1 MMKFEDVL
9 HNGKLW
15 AVVYDGER
23 VDILTKTLS
32 NWLDPIFLRQFFEQ
46 NHEDLENY
54 FHITNVDE
62 AIYDTI
68 ADTASLAC
76 VILDIHPDA
85 NLDSLFRP
93 LENSRM
99 REMILSREK
108 AKGQRT
114 PSHGSWLRLY
124 AIKLDPNVYLVTG
137 GAIKLTY
144 KMSDRAHTLMELKKM
159 ELVRN
164 YLMANGVFDT
174 EGIKEL

>member
-1 MMKFEDVL
+1 
-9 HNGKLW
+9 
-15 AVVYDGER
+15 
-23 VDILTKTLS
+23 
-32 NWLDPIFLRQFFEQ
+32 
-46 NHEDLENY
+46 
-54 FHITNVDE
+54 
-62 AIYDTI
+62 
-68 ADTASLAC
+68 
-76 VILDIHPDA
+76 
-85 NLDSLFRP
+85 
-93 LENSRM
+93 
-99 REMILSREK
+99 MILSREK

>member
-32 NWLDPIFLRQFFEQ
+32 NWLDPNFLRQFFEQ

-76 VILDIHPDA
+76 VILDTQIWTHC
-85 NLDSLFRP
+85 SVH
-93 LENSRM
+93 S
-99 REMILSREK
+99 
-108 AKGQRT
+108 RT
-114 PSHGSWLRLY
+114 PGCGR
-124 AIKLDPNVYLVTG
+124 
-137 GAIKLTY
+137 
-144 KMSDRAHTLMELKKM
+144 
-159 ELVRN
+159 
-164 YLMANGVFDT
+164 
-174 EGIKEL
+174 